1 MKIVLSEKFQDK
13 WDGYLDYCVSNYG
26 KALTEKKKNL
36 MYNALGRL
44 SKFPESGRKEPLLNG
59 RAKTYRAV
67 LFDTQFKIIYT
78 INEDHILCE
87 TLWNM
92 RRNPDKLQKEF
103 R

>member
-1 MKIVLSEKFQDK
+1 
-13 WDGYLDYCVSNYG
+13 
-26 KALTEKKKNL
+26 

-44 SKFPESGRKEPLLNG
+44 SNFPESGREEPLLKG

-92 RRNPDKLQKEF
+92 RRNPNKLQKEV
-103 R
+103 